1 MSFVNKKGKT
11 SAWRQMV
18 IRQQVSDVFAYG
30 EITTTI
36 TKAKETQKHV
46 DKVITLAKKNTLA
59 ANRAIRAIILN
70 TKDQSVDELMK
81 TIASY
86 AKKYEKRNGGYT
98 RVLKLGQRRGDNT
111 EEAILSL
118 VK

>member
-1 MSFVNKKGKT
+1 MSFINKKGKT

-30 EITTTI
+30 QITTTI

-59 ANRAIRAIILN
+59 SNRSIRSIILP
-70 TKDQSVDELMK
+70 TKDKSVDEL
-81 TIASY
+81 IAKINDY
-86 AKKYEKRNGGYT
+86 AKKYETRKGGYT
-98 RVLKLGQRRGDNT
+98 RVLKLGTRKGDNT
-111 EEAILSL
+111 EEAILAL